1 MQLFAICAYYLL
13 RQLLAI
19 FSTFHSHQAP
29 LPIQTHS
36 TPFKPGS
43 SVYMPCLHA
52 QGAQDHR
59 VPIFQFF
66 LFDHAI
72 ADGFHTLWVQHFGRQ
87 QQYIEITDSF
97 QHGQIFII
105 FHVRAQGSNVPS
117 MATKTMGGGKTFPR
131 QIRSLVV
138 HDGHPRQKEIV
149 FDTADFF
156 CCGQS

>member
-19 FSTFHSHQAP
+19 FSTFRSHQSSP
-29 LPIQTHS
+29 SHSSPFKPIQTRLLR
-36 TPFKPGS
+36 
-43 SVYMPCLHA
+43 LHA

-97 QHGQIFII
+97 QHGQVFII

-131 QIRSLVV
+131 QIRGLVV
-138 HDGHPRQKEIV
+138 HDGHPCQKEIV

-156 CCGQS
+156 RCGQS